1 MGSDAGLENK
11 GEDVGTKF
19 EGWIGYEEVMI
30 LVDESTT
37 GSSLIVGFNGSLKE
51 ELTISITLNQHTV
64 RHVNGK
70 EREREKK
77 KVLDI
82 L

>member
-19 EGWIGYEEVMI
+19 EGWVGCEEVI
-30 LVDESTT
+30 LVDESTMR
-37 GSSLIVGFNGSLKE
+37 SSSVVGFIWSLKK

-64 RHVNGK
+64 RHVNG
-70 EREREKK
+70 REREKK